1 MAADPTEAEQIA
13 MNHLV
18 ENAKAWRWTRTEILE
33 SARHH
38 ASLNP
43 FDLRRL
49 PELMQAEIDKQ
60 TNKKVIA

>member
-1 MAADPTEAEQIA
+1 VTPAEQIA

-18 ENAKAWRWTRTEILE
+18 ENARAWRWTRTEILE

-43 FDLRRL
+43 YDLRRL

-60 TNKKVIA
+60 KTNKVTQ